1 MHKKVWVVFIAVWS
15 VLPVY
20 AQSGKSVW
28 VDSVFSTLSLP
39 DKIGQML
46 MIALDGS
53 ADQNDLEKTIT
64 TIRKNKIGG
73 VVVSGGGPTRL
84 AKTINRLQRESEL
97 PVLVGMNAEQGPGA
111 VMDSV
116 IKFPDPILLGAV
128 RDDSLIWFLG
138 EQIGRQLKS
147 LGVHINFAPTTDLST
162 SFNNPE
168 LFISAYGEN
177 KDRVTKKIVTY
188 QAGLR
193 KEGIA
198 CIAKH
203 YPDNGIRVEGF
214 SKGAPVLRTNTDPAR
229 LYPLQIM
236 IDNGLAGVVTAYEHE
251 VIFPD
256 KKRRFADRK
265 RILSDAVPSLY
276 SGKYLKQ
283 QVNLKGLVFS
293 FIPDIQELNKKYNA
307 GDAEVFAFQAG
318 NDVLLFPENINATI
332 RKMRRAVRK
341 NKTLEKQLDES
352 VKKILALKFDA
363 GLNKHASVK
372 IKNLQKR
379 LNDINVSALR
389 SILIAQSVTVI
400 KDDQRMLPIQELDR
414 SFASLSIGD
423 KNVTEFSTYL
433 SKYVSVA
440 QYGMKSDTAGL
451 FHTLNRHDV
460 IIAAIYPNGDS
471 LANQYTQLLQRLSSN

>member
-177 KDRVTKKIVTY
+177 KDRVTKKIVSY

-203 YPDNGIRVEGF
+203 YPDNGIRVE
-214 SKGAPVLRTNTDPAR
+214 D
-229 LYPLQIM
+229 
-236 IDNGLAGVVTAYEHE
+236 
-251 VIFPD
+251 
-256 KKRRFADRK
+256 
-265 RILSDAVPSLY
+265 
-276 SGKYLKQ
+276 
-283 QVNLKGLVFS
+283 LV
-293 FIPDIQELNKKYNA
+293 
-307 GDAEVFAFQAG
+307 
-318 NDVLLFPENINATI
+318 
-332 RKMRRAVRK
+332 R
-341 NKTLEKQLDES
+341 
-352 VKKILALKFDA
+352 
-363 GLNKHASVK
+363 
-372 IKNLQKR
+372 
-379 LNDINVSALR
+379 ALR
-389 SILIAQSVTVI
+389 FYGLTQT
-400 KDDQRMLPIQELDR
+400 LPGCIRCKL
-414 SFASLSIGD
+414 
-423 KNVTEFSTYL
+423 
-433 SKYVSVA
+433 
-440 QYGMKSDTAGL
+440 
-451 FHTLNRHDV
+451 
-460 IIAAIYPNGDS
+460 
-471 LANQYTQLLQRLSSN
+471 